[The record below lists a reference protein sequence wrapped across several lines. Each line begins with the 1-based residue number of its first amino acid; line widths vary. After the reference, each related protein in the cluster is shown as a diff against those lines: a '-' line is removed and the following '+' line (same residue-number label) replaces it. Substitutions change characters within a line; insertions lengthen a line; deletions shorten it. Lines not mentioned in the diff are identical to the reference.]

1 MDLKQNCPRCETEI
15 NFTEDEVIEKE
26 ELREYNSE
34 FSEQIDLK
42 TGFWEDDKRIIIKTI
57 KKTPHTVKY
66 INCPVCHK
74 KVELQEILNNTE
86 IKEKE
91 TKLVI
96 EQDAGYDIWTE
107 RKEISPEEINSEL

>member
-1 MDLKQNCPRCETEI
+1 
-15 NFTEDEVIEKE
+15 
-26 ELREYNSE
+26 
-34 FSEQIDLK
+34 
-42 TGFWEDDKRIIIKTI
+42 
-57 KKTPHTVKY
+57 
-66 INCPVCHK
+66 VCHK